1 MHISHATAQISEH
14 EVETQAS
21 DLPWQ
26 TPSLSELNVS
36 LDTQFNSG
44 SNTDGFGGMN
54 SAGICLPVEGLVGM
68 RHAESARLR

>member
-54 SAGICLPVEGLVGM
+54 
-68 RHAESARLR
+68 